1 MKKCRQSCACHGRL
15 DPPAKRDQ
23 DFVRACAV
31 DTHIEMGT
39 VVRAGADKTR
49 AQNAN
54 PERTEIYSYRKE
66 PLLCRHTVL
75 KNILS
80 LKHLLSINFSVGVF
94 RFLILLFQKTTPKTL
109 FSLSSLCPGT
119 HVVSLYSW
127 HRHILMAMQV
137 LPSEAAAEKLPSQA
151 SDEIQTFPK
160 MLNKVLKYV
169 YVCIYIYT
177 HIYIYTYVYIYIIFI
192 HTILHMVNSSQ
203 LNIGGSVLIGICG
216 VCDFSW

>member
-109 FSLSSLCPGT
+109 FSLSSYVQERTSSRCI
-119 HVVSLYSW
+119 VDIDISW
-127 HRHILMAMQV
+127 WRCRYCRARPQPRNYHPKPQMKSK
-137 LPSEAAAEKLPSQA
+137 P
-151 SDEIQTFPK
+151 FPK
-160 MLNKVLKYV
+160 CWTKCLNMYMYV
-169 YVCIYIYT
+169 Y
-177 HIYIYTYVYIYIIFI
+177 IYIYTYVYIYIYIIFI
-192 HTILHMVNSSQ
+192 HTYYTWWTHLSSILVVPFW
-203 LNIGGSVLIGICG
+203 LGFVAYVIFLGK
-216 VCDFSW
+216 W